1 MKKDTKWSIDPLKSE
16 IGFKVKHLFVSHV
29 KGTFKT
35 FDAGIYTTDDDINSA
50 VIHVLI
56 DVSSISTGNIDRD
69 KHLKSPDFL
78 DIQNHKQ
85 ITFISSTMGKSDLTG
100 NHEMWGKLTIK
111 GTTQN
116 VQLNIV
122 SESISRDSL
131 DNGKAVFT
139 VTGKINRIDFGLA
152 WNLAIET
159 GSFIISDEVVLIC
172 RIEATNINQKDL
184 ITQSEIAPYNVDNP
198 PSILN

>member
-1 MKKDTKWSIDPLKSE
+1 
-16 IGFKVKHLFVSHV
+16 
-29 KGTFKT
+29 
-35 FDAGIYTTDDDINSA
+35 
-50 VIHVLI
+50 
-56 DVSSISTGNIDRD
+56 
-69 KHLKSPDFL
+69 
-78 DIQNHKQ
+78 
-85 ITFISSTMGKSDLTG
+85 
-100 NHEMWGKLTIK
+100 MWGKLTIK
-111 GTTQN
+111 GATQN
-116 VQLNIV
+116 VQLNII

-139 VTGKINRIDFGLA
+139 VTGKINRIDFGLT